1 MIERFTAD
9 QARKLST
16 LSTLSTAKHYDSVI
30 ARIKKSCEEEKN
42 IAYYY
47 QVIDKTSITMLE
59 QDGFEVD
66 VSRCQR
72 EGNMTTIMW

>member
-16 LSTLSTAKHYDSVI
+16 PTAKHYDSVI
-30 ARIKKSCEEEKN
+30 DQIKKACEEEKN